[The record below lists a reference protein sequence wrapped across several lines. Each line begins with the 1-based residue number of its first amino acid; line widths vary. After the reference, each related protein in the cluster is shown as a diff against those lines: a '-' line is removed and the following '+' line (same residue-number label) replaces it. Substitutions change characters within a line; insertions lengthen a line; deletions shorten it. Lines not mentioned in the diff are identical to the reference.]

1 VTDEGFGQRVL
12 QARLDFA
19 AKRGRTIS
27 QVEVGKAVGVTGV
40 SVGRWESGEKEP
52 DLETIGRLARF
63 LEVSPGWLAFG
74 DASRDYEGRVDSV
87 KPVAPTEENGNGI
100 SSIEH
105 PPQSAP
111 GLTAGR
117 RRGKHDRHIE

>member
-27 QVEVGKAVGVTGV
+27 
-40 SVGRWESGEKEP
+40 P